1 MWTNFRECPNSN
13 QNVFFLMKNEIYIKT
28 TTLLRDKNLTWVEGA
43 LIDKSII
50 QTQIREDVCS
60 NAANYKSI

>member
-1 MWTNFRECPNSN
+1 MY
-13 QNVFFLMKNEIYIKT
+13 FFLMKNEIYIKT

-60 NAANYKSI
+60 NAVNYKSI